1 MKKISKM
8 QLIRNFLKSLK
19 RMRFFWILSK
29 LFSRIQDSFV
39 TVFIVQG
46 KEKQSQSDM
55 TLLFFGKKES
65 LAYLSDIVYENEPSI
80 KTHSTVFIWSIKK
93 KIDFYS
99 KDADLIVV
107 RTDRFFSH
115 FLNKKGFIIIPEW
128 IEMSMA
134 IQKNSGTL
142 SQTLGSSAQ
151 KDIHT
156 IQKYDLSYEIS
167 QDAEKFDFFY
177 FNMCL
182 PYMMKR
188 HGNQALLDMNDYE
201 NVKRNFRRGFL
212 LFVKEKETYIAGS
225 IIIIRKKTAYPVFM
239 GILEDTVYL
248 RHGVGAAL
256 YYFPFVWAMENGIKD
271 INFGNT
277 RTFLNSGDFQFKR
290 KWKMTAK
297 RSNIFFGIYGLMMNP
312 NSKEKVL
319 SFLENHPLIC
329 TNGGKLKGLIVTQQP
344 LTYEKIDVLWKNY
357 FTEGF
362 AQLLI
367 FSPYC
372 YENKLNDTIN
382 LRYKNKLILI
392 NSIEKIN

>member
-1 MKKISKM
+1 M
-8 QLIRNFLKSLK
+8 QLIRNFLKPLN

-29 LFSRIQDSFV
+29 LLSRIQDSFV

-46 KEKQSQSDM
+46 KEKQSHSDM

-80 KTHSTVFIWSIKK
+80 KINSTVFIWSIKK

-107 RTDRFFSH
+107 KTDRFFSH

-128 IEMSMA
+128 IEMSMT
-134 IQKNSGTL
+134 IQKNFNNL
-142 SQTLGSSAQ
+142 SETLGSSAQ

-156 IQKYDLSYEIS
+156 IQKYDLAYEIS
-167 QDAEKFDFFY
+167 QDVEKLDFFY

-188 HGNQALLDMNDYE
+188 HGNLALLDMIDYE

-212 LFVKEKETYIAGS
+212 LFVKEKEKYIAGS
-225 IIIIRKKTAYPVFM
+225 IIIIRKKTAYPVYM
-239 GILEDTVYL
+239 GILEDNVYL

-256 YYFPFVWAMENGIKD
+256 YYFPFVWAMENGIKN

-290 KWKMTAK
+290 KLKMTAK

-312 NSKEKVL
+312 NSKENAL
-319 SFLENHPLIC
+319 NFLENHPVIC
-329 TNGGKLKGLIVTQQP
+329 TNGVELKGLIVTQQL

>member
-8 QLIRNFLKSLK
+8 QLIRNFLKSLN

-29 LFSRIQDSFV
+29 LLSRIQDSFV
-39 TVFIVQG
+39 TVCIVQG

-55 TLLFFGKKES
+55 TVLFFGKKES

-80 KTHSTVFIWSIKK
+80 KMRGTVFIWGIKK

-107 RTDRFFSH
+107 KTDRFFSH
-115 FLNKKGFIIIPEW
+115 FLSKKGFIIVPEW

-134 IQKNSGTL
+134 IQKNVDTL
-142 SQTLGSSAQ
+142 SEALGSSAQ

-156 IQKYDLSYEIS
+156 IQKYDLSYEMS
-167 QDAEKFDFFY
+167 HDAEKFDFFY

-188 HGNQALLDMNDYE
+188 YGNLALLDMNDYE

-212 LFVKEKETYIAGS
+212 LLVKEKEKYIAGS

-239 GILEDTVYL
+239 GVLEDDVYL

-256 YYFPFVWAMENGIKD
+256 YYFPVVWAMEKGIKN

-290 KWKMTAK
+290 KWRMTAK
-297 RSNIFFGIYGLMMNP
+297 RSNIFFGIYGLMMNQ
-312 NSKEKVL
+312 NSKEKAL
-319 SFLENHPLIC
+319 NFLENHPVIC
-329 TNGGKLKGLIVTQQP
+329 TNGVELNGLIVTQQP
-344 LTYEKIDVLWKNY
+344 LTYEKIDVVWKTY

-362 AQLLI
+362 SHLFI
-367 FSPYC
+367 VSPYC

-382 LRYKNKLILI
+382 SRYKNKLILI